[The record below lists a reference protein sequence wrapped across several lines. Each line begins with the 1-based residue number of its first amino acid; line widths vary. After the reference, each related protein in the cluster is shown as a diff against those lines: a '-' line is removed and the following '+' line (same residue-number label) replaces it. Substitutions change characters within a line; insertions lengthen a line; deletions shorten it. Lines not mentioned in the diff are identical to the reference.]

1 MSDWKR
7 RVDMGVSSVYPEIIG
22 VRHSSISWEM
32 LLYNILY
39 WPNTDPK
46 LREYYLEKL
55 TSPPNPGELKFLL
68 FQRLE
73 KLKNNVNNPLILLE
87 IYYLEIALQ
96 FLSFLSSRPESGYLG
111 LDQSQFSVST
121 NNGEYLF
128 SKPPGLPYWY
138 CSIPNSLSYF
148 LIHESLFEY
157 LATNEK
163 RFLDYL
169 FSYLSKFESARRE
182 QIQDFFTKLGQMLLL
197 YPDSSENIRDIIRY
211 GCNWSPF
218 GDLLIPPILVI
229 VPSLTD
235 NPNFFCEI
243 FISAIKRWEKTD
255 LLPGQV
261 LANWL
266 KIYQS
271 FFETIPPYAKFYNWG
286 FVLVNKNKRKTDSH
300 CYLQYLND
308 YQKTDPLTG
317 KILEYPNTHD
327 HEGYGHGPFELLL
340 LSIFSGLISK
350 LIDLNWR
357 NPGFF
362 DLSKE
367 MDKFKDELR
376 TSTIFGEAF
385 AGYFCKDPRCAEP
398 VGKYYPTFESVLN
411 NPCAFV
417 VSDQNNEKDNE
428 EHNEKRRYELGY
440 SAGPRFWMSIE
451 IALQIKFEEWSRA
464 SEDRK
469 KLLPDNQLWEVLRK
483 IKLDNSD
490 SDSDSD
496 LDLDLR
502 MSVRH
507 VLFLEMLA
515 VFASVFNEFLRIFEQ
530 RIEQRKQY
538 QEIQDQ
544 QFQEIALNSI
554 TSLASGCL
562 YGLLNRLKDRFGIN
576 PELVAKIYDSLGSFD
591 SLNALLSENYPDV
604 LKFLKRRLGVVS

>member
-121 NNGEYLF
+121 NNGEYSF

-157 LATNEK
+157 LATNER

-211 GCNWSPF
+211 GCNSSPF
-218 GDLLIPPILVI
+218 EDLLIPPILVI
-229 VPSLTD
+229 VPSLKN
-235 NPNFFCEI
+235 NPSFFRDEI
-243 FISAIKRWEKTD
+243 FISAIKRWKNTD
-255 LLPGQV
+255 LSDQELTY
-261 LANWL
+261 WL

-271 FFETIPPYAKFYNWG
+271 FFETIPPNAKVLNWG
-286 FVLVNKNKRKTDSH
+286 LFFVNPNIINGNGETDSH
-300 CYLQYLND
+300 CYFDYLNK
-308 YQKTDPLTG
+308 YNETNPLTG
-317 KILEYPNTHD
+317 ESLKYPNTHD

-340 LSIFSGLISK
+340 LSIFSK
-350 LIDLNWR
+350 LIHLNLR
-357 NPGFF
+357 NQGFLP
-362 DLSKE
+362 LSGKMPFE
-367 MDKFKDELR
+367 GELR

-385 AGYFCKDPRCAEP
+385 AGYFCKDPRCAKP
-398 VGKYYPTFESVLN
+398 VGEHYPTFESVLN
-411 NPCAFV
+411 YPYAFV
-417 VSDQNNEKDNE
+417 VGDQNNDKDNE
-428 EHNEKRRYELGY
+428 ELAKKLARRYALGY

-451 IALQIKFEEWSRA
+451 IALLIRLEEWSRA

-469 KLLPDNQLWEVLRK
+469 KLLPDNRFWEVLRK

-490 SDSDSD
+490 SDS
-496 LDLDLR
+496 DLR

>member
-121 NNGEYLF
+121 NNGEYSF

-157 LATNEK
+157 LATNER

-211 GCNWSPF
+211 GCNSSPF
-218 GDLLIPPILVI
+218 EDLLIPPILVI
-229 VPSLTD
+229 VPSLKN
-235 NPNFFCEI
+235 NPSFFRDEI
-243 FISAIKRWEKTD
+243 FISAIKRWKNTD
-255 LLPGQV
+255 LSDQELTY
-261 LANWL
+261 WL

-271 FFETIPPYAKFYNWG
+271 FFETIPPNAKVLNWG
-286 FVLVNKNKRKTDSH
+286 LFFVNPNIINGNGETDSH
-300 CYLQYLND
+300 CYFDYLN
-308 YQKTDPLTG
+308 
-317 KILEYPNTHD
+317 
-327 HEGYGHGPFELLL
+327 
-340 LSIFSGLISK
+340 
-350 LIDLNWR
+350 
-357 NPGFF
+357 
-362 DLSKE
+362 
-367 MDKFKDELR
+367 
-376 TSTIFGEAF
+376 
-385 AGYFCKDPRCAEP
+385 
-398 VGKYYPTFESVLN
+398 KYN
-411 NPCAFV
+411 
-417 VSDQNNEKDNE
+417 
-428 EHNEKRRYELGY
+428 
-440 SAGPRFWMSIE
+440 
-451 IALQIKFEEWSRA
+451 
-464 SEDRK
+464 
-469 KLLPDNQLWEVLRK
+469 
-483 IKLDNSD
+483 
-490 SDSDSD
+490 
-496 LDLDLR
+496 
-502 MSVRH
+502 
-507 VLFLEMLA
+507 
-515 VFASVFNEFLRIFEQ
+515 
-530 RIEQRKQY
+530 
-538 QEIQDQ
+538 
-544 QFQEIALNSI
+544 
-554 TSLASGCL
+554 
-562 YGLLNRLKDRFGIN
+562 
-576 PELVAKIYDSLGSFD
+576 
-591 SLNALLSENYPDV
+591 
-604 LKFLKRRLGVVS
+604 

>member
-121 NNGEYLF
+121 NNGEYSF

-157 LATNEK
+157 LATNER

-182 QIQDFFTKLGQMLLL
+182 QIQDFFTKLGRMLLL
-197 YPDSSENIRDIIRY
+197 YPDSSEDIRDIIRY
-211 GCNWSPF
+211 SCDWSPF

-385 AGYFCKDPRCAEP
+385 AGYFGKDPRCIEP
-398 VGKYYPTFESVLN
+398 VGKYYPTFASVLN

-417 VSDQNNEKDNE
+417 VSDQNADEAGR
-428 EHNEKRRYELGY
+428 RRYELGY

-469 KLLPDNQLWEVLRK
+469 KLLPDNRFWEVLRK

-490 SDSDSD
+490 S
-496 LDLDLR
+496 DLDLR

-515 VFASVFNEFLRIFEQ
+515 VFASVFNKFSRIFEQ

-538 QEIQDQ
+538 QEIEDQ
-544 QFQEIALNSI
+544 KLQEIALNSI
-554 TSLASGCL
+554 TSLATRCL
-562 YGLLNRLKDRFGIN
+562 NELLYRLQDRFGIN
-576 PELVAKIYDSLGSFD
+576 RKLVEEIYDSLGSFN

-604 LKFLKRRLGVVS
+604 LKFLKPRLGAKS

>member
-1 MSDWKR
+1 MLNLLNSERWVEN
-7 RVDMGVSSVYPEIIG
+7 RVLLVYPGFRCVE
-22 VRHSSISWEM
+22 RSTFWEN
-32 LLYNILY
+32 LLYYILRGL
-39 WPNTDPK
+39 NTDEK
-46 LREYYLEKL
+46 SCEYCLKEL
-55 TSPPNPGELKFLL
+55 TSPPNPGKLEFLL
-68 FQRLE
+68 FQRLD
-73 KLKNNVNNPLILLE
+73 KLKSGVNNPLILLE
-87 IYYLEIALQ
+87 IYYLVIALQ
-96 FLSFLSSRPESGYLG
+96 FLSSRPESGYLG

-182 QIQDFFTKLGQMLLL
+182 QIQDFFTKLGRMLLL
-197 YPDSSENIRDIIRY
+197 YPDSSEDIRDIIRY
-211 GCNWSPF
+211 SCDWSPF

-385 AGYFCKDPRCAEP
+385 AGYFGKDPRCIEP
-398 VGKYYPTFESVLN
+398 VGKYYPTFASVLN

-417 VSDQNNEKDNE
+417 VSDQNADEAGR
-428 EHNEKRRYELGY
+428 RRYELGY

-469 KLLPDNQLWEVLRK
+469 KLLPDNRFWEVLRKIKLWEVLRK
-483 IKLDNSD
+483 IKLGNSD

-496 LDLDLR
+496 LR

-507 VLFLEMLA
+507 MLFLEMLA
-515 VFASVFNEFLRIFEQ
+515 AFASVFNNLRSVELREIQ
-530 RIEQRKQY
+530 G
-538 QEIQDQ
+538 QEIQ
-544 QFQEIALNSI
+544 EIVPNLI
-554 TSLASGCL
+554 TSLAKRCL
-562 YGLLNRLKDRFGIN
+562 NELLYRLQDRFGIN
-576 PELVAKIYDSLGSFD
+576 RKLVEEIYNSFN
-591 SLNALLSENYPDV
+591 SLNVLRDNYPEEV
-604 LKFLKRRLGVVS
+604 LEFLRSRLGVNS